1 MTSFS
6 NETKGTKVSQQ
17 TFEKVEHETYVPTLS
32 AQTTQPHDL

>member
-17 TFEKVEHETYVPTLS
+17 TFEKVEPETYVPTLS
-32 AQTTQPHDL
+32 AQITQPHYL